1 MNINELLIFKLQSLS
16 KLAKKVDRIM
26 EIKREKYLTEII
38 ERKKNNLIKVITGL
52 RKSSKY
58 DNKSK

>member
-1 MNINELLIFKLQSLS
+1 MNINELLIFKLQSLL
-16 KLAKKVDRIM
+16 KLAKKIGRIM
-26 EIKREKYLTEII
+26 KIKREKYLNEII
-38 ERKKNNLIKVITGL
+38 ERNKNNLIKVITGL